1 MDTQKLIPEILFE
14 DYYVIVV
21 NKPAGLMVEN
31 DSFNN
36 PSVEHW
42 ALLHLQKKFPTNKEY
57 YIAFPHRID
66 RVTQGVLLIAKTKA
80 AQAELSRQFE
90 SRSISKIYFAL
101 TENKPRHQSGMFK
114 HFLKKDLKEKK
125 AIISKTE
132 RSGFKECSLRY
143 EVIGVTKN
151 NFCLLKIELLTGR
164 FHQVRAQLAH
174 EGLPIVGDFK
184 YGSQI
189 KYPENSIA
197 LIAKEILFK
206 HPKTSEELFFEVPF
220 PSHKSWVQ

>member
-1 MDTQKLIPEILFE
+1 MIDIALTPEILFE
-14 DYYVIVV
+14 DYYLLVV

-42 ALLHLQKKFPTNKEY
+42 ALLHLQKKFPTNKEF

-66 RVTQGVLLIAKTKA
+66 RVTQGVLVIAKTKM
-80 AQAELSRQFE
+80 AQTTLSKQFE
-90 SRSISKIYFAL
+90 NRSVTKFYFAL

-125 AIISKTE
+125 AIISKTL
-132 RSGFKECSLRY
+132 RKDFKECSLRY
-143 EVIGVTKN
+143 VVTGTTKN

-174 EGLPIVGDFK
+174 EGMPIVGDLK

-189 KYPENSIA
+189 KYPENAIA

-206 HPKTSEELFFEVPF
+206 HPKTSEEMFFEVPF
-220 PSHKSWVQ
+220 PGNSFWKQ